1 MRLKAVT
8 VEDMMTVREKRAGG
22 QAALLKEMAGPG
34 AFCAAGED
42 PGSDCCAVTF
52 TMNVPGPYK
61 VFPGISY
68 AFESGLKRLRDIL
81 GDEGISVLK
90 EVRTCGAGGFEAA
103 LGVRADAVRLK
114 ELCVRADSE
123 RPLGRLFDIDVSV
136 PGPGGLPVKIER
148 TEAGFGP
155 RRCLVC
161 PRKAFECSRSRRH
174 SVFELIMEAK
184 RLIFSDLMGRA
195 CRGAL
200 MDELF
205 LTPKPGLVDM
215 ADSGA
220 HSDMNDAMLRESI
233 DAIAPFILEMAEAGF
248 ELGKAEAFKNK
259 GFKDIPGGGSG
270 VSANGEDGQIAA
282 SGHGPGSSSDS
293 LIREADGHSNG
304 TFSDGPSAGSLSEG
318 LFGCA
323 RTLRMLGVMAERAMM
338 NSTGGVNSHRGAIYS
353 MGILAA
359 ALGREYAAMDLS
371 APESGEDPEISCE
384 DFFEKVRGSA
394 ARIAGA
400 VERMKSEAGPGSSEG
415 ETGEQC
421 GSAPGASLSHGAV
434 VKEKYGA
441 EGARGEALR
450 GFPSAF
456 TALDE
461 FEETGSWKLALLRL
475 MAETGDTTVLYRTGR
490 EGLSYMQTKAAKALE
505 ELKRHDAAH
514 PDCPKAPGGG
524 DPGDEVLSAMNR
536 DFISRNISP
545 GGCADMLS
553 CAMLLE
559 AFRSAVFGDE
569 MVNAGSGAE
578 PAGR

>member
-8 VEDMMTVREKRAGG
+8 VEDMMTVRERRAGG
-22 QAALLKEMAGPG
+22 QAALLKEMARAG

-42 PGSDCCAVTF
+42 PGSDCCVVTF

-68 AFESGLKRLRDIL
+68 AFESGLKRLRVIL
-81 GDEGISVLK
+81 RDEGISILK
-90 EVRTCGAGGFEAA
+90 EARTCGAGGFEAA

-161 PRKAFECSRSRRH
+161 PRKAFECARSRRH

-184 RLIFSDLMGRA
+184 HLIFSDLMGRA

-259 GFKDIPGGGSG
+259 GFKGIPGRGPGA
-270 VSANGEDGQIAA
+270 ANGEDG
-282 SGHGPGSSSDS
+282 
-293 LIREADGHSNG
+293 L
-304 TFSDGPSAGSLSEG
+304 SDGSHSDG

-559 AFRSAVFGDE
+559 A
-569 MVNAGSGAE
+569 
-578 PAGR
+578 

>member
-8 VEDMMTVREKRAGG
+8 VEDMMTVRERRAGG

-68 AFESGLKRLRDIL
+68 AFESGLKRLRGL
-81 GDEGISVLK
+81 MRDEGISVLK

-161 PRKAFECSRSRRH
+161 PRKAFECARSRRH

-184 RLIFSDLMGRA
+184 RLIFSDIMGRA

-259 GFKDIPGGGSG
+259 GFKDITGGG
-270 VSANGEDGQIAA
+270 
-282 SGHGPGSSSDS
+282 PG
-293 LIREADGHSNG
+293 
-304 TFSDGPSAGSLSEG
+304 
-318 LFGCA
+318 
-323 RTLRMLGVMAERAMM
+323 
-338 NSTGGVNSHRGAIYS
+338 
-353 MGILAA
+353 
-359 ALGREYAAMDLS
+359 
-371 APESGEDPEISCE
+371 
-384 DFFEKVRGSA
+384 
-394 ARIAGA
+394 
-400 VERMKSEAGPGSSEG
+400 
-415 ETGEQC
+415 
-421 GSAPGASLSHGAV
+421 
-434 VKEKYGA
+434 
-441 EGARGEALR
+441 
-450 GFPSAF
+450 
-456 TALDE
+456 
-461 FEETGSWKLALLRL
+461 
-475 MAETGDTTVLYRTGR
+475 
-490 EGLSYMQTKAAKALE
+490 
-505 ELKRHDAAH
+505 
-514 PDCPKAPGGG
+514 
-524 DPGDEVLSAMNR
+524 
-536 DFISRNISP
+536 
-545 GGCADMLS
+545 
-553 CAMLLE
+553 
-559 AFRSAVFGDE
+559 
-569 MVNAGSGAE
+569 
-578 PAGR
+578 